1 MHTASQKKKRFP
13 ETRVNKNRVNKN
25 LVPNV
30 KKASKSPRFAATVPH
45 RRATVTAPGQALPDM
60 ISKRRPPQHTDID
73 ILANLRPGGRGQG
86 REWGSRGREKGRSGE
101 VGGGRRRREGCHI
114 VPLPPS
120 PIRHTAS
127 CCGRRL
133 ISRRHEPSR
142 QVVQGAK
149 ETGETKRLT
158 RRTRRHRAAKRRGE
172 GREGREGGEGRMLNE
187 KSDCNW

>member
-149 ETGETKRLT
+149 ETGGKQS
-158 RRTRRHRAAKRRGE
+158 ASRGE
-172 GREGREGGEGRMLNE
+172 QGGIGQPNEGEKGEREEKGEKGE
-187 KSDCNW
+187 C

>member
-149 ETGETKRLT
+149 EAGGNKAPHAENKAASGSQTKG
-158 RRTRRHRAAKRRGE
+158 RRERGKRRGR
-172 GREGREGGEGRMLNE
+172 RENGE
-187 KSDCNW
+187 

>member
-1 MHTASQKKKRFP
+1 MAVKPVKKNIPVHTASQKKKRFP
-13 ETRVNKNRVNKN
+13 ETRVNKN

-101 VGGGRRRREGCHI
+101 VGGGGGGGKGATSS
-114 VPLPPS
+114 PSLPP
-120 PIRHTAS
+120 
-127 CCGRRL
+127 
-133 ISRRHEPSR
+133 PSD
-142 QVVQGAK
+142 
-149 ETGETKRLT
+149 TL
-158 RRTRRHRAAKRRGE
+158 HHAAA
-172 GREGREGGEGRMLNE
+172 
-187 KSDCNW
+187 DA